1 MRRLTT
7 REQVL
12 LGIVAVGGAGYLW
25 YASQHA
31 VSSTTGQ
38 FDFESDGQRLAEGA
52 PHVPMSLLELSG
64 EGYDRDGRDL
74 FAYSQRPPT
83 QAEIDAERL
92 RQEAEAARAAEQER
106 IRREQQAAAE
116 AAQRQQQA
124 DLAAAGPPPLPPEEV
139 KQLPR
144 IPYQY
149 IGYLGPKD
157 DRIAVF
163 QEGEAQYLARTG
175 ELIQDTFKVVE
186 IRYESVVMGYADP
199 EFEGRTR
206 ELPMI
211 SR

>member
-12 LGIVAVGGAGYLW
+12 LGMVAVGGAGYLW
-25 YASQHA
+25 YASQRA
-31 VSSTTGQ
+31 VTSTTEQ
-38 FDFESDGQRLAEGA
+38 SAFESDGQRLVDDA
-52 PHVPMSLLELSG
+52 PRVPMTLLDLSG
-64 EGYDRDGRDL
+64 EGYDRNGRDL
-74 FAYSQRPPT
+74 FAYSQRPPS

-92 RQEAEAARAAEQER
+92 RREAELERQRVMEEERRKREAEQAQVR
-106 IRREQQAAAE
+106 AEQVAAAE
-116 AAQRQQQA
+116 
-124 DLAAAGPPPLPPEEV
+124 PPPPPPEEV
-139 KQLPR
+139 KQPPR
-144 IPYQY
+144 IPYTY

-163 QEGEAQYLARTG
+163 QEGEAQFLARTG

-186 IRYESVVMGYADP
+186 IRYESVVMGYTDP
-199 EFEGRTR
+199 EFAGRTR

>member
-12 LGIVAVGGAGYLW
+12 LGLVTVGGAGYLW
-25 YASQHA
+25 YASQRA
-31 VSSTTGQ
+31 VISTTGP
-38 FDFESDGQRLAEGA
+38 FEFASDGRRLADGA
-52 PHVPMSLLELSG
+52 PRVPMALLDLSG
-64 EGYDRDGRDL
+64 EGYDRNGRDL

-92 RQEAEAARAAEQER
+92 RQEAELERQRVMEEERRKREQEM
-106 IRREQQAAAE
+106 Q
-116 AAQRQQQA
+116 AQRQEQA
-124 DLAAAGPPPLPPEEV
+124 ALAPPPPPPEEV
-139 KQLPR
+139 KQPPR

-175 ELIQDTFKVVE
+175 ELVQDTFKVVE
-186 IRYESVVMGYADP
+186 IRYESVVMGFTDP
-199 EFEGRTR
+199 EFAGRTR